1 MMNQPYDDN
10 PNLSIILSNYTILG
24 LFILEYRKLKK
35 KKKIIISDFQNIIS
49 SVLLLFKEIS
59 NKTVFFLNH

>member
-35 KKKIIISDFQNIIS
+35 KKKHIISDFQNIIS

>member
-1 MMNQPYDDN
+1 MTNQPYDDN

-35 KKKIIISDFQNIIS
+35 KKKIISDSQNAIS
-49 SVLLLFKEIS
+49 SFIFIWRNIK
-59 NKTVFFLNH
+59 

>member
-1 MMNQPYDDN
+1 MTNQPYDDN

-35 KKKIIISDFQNIIS
+35 KKIIISDSENAIS
-49 SVLLLFKEIS
+49 SFIFIWRNIK
-59 NKTVFFLNH
+59 

>member
-1 MMNQPYDDN
+1 MTNQPYDDN

-35 KKKIIISDFQNIIS
+35 KKKIIISDSENAIS
-49 SVLLLFKEIS
+49 SFIFIWRNIK
-59 NKTVFFLNH
+59 